1 MSEENNEKPPMSEAQ
16 KLVYAVVG
24 VFVVGFLLVGAS
36 KEQSSEDKE
45 AAAQIRSLVAMQE
58 MANQKCPKLIENK
71 TGSQVFFPSRTDT
84 DKETYV
90 TMEWTG
96 EDGQNFKKAT
106 CTLHISL
113 GGVSK
118 LVIDDKVIIDKK
130 I

>member
-1 MSEENNEKPPMSEAQ
+1 MGETQ
-16 KLVYAVVG
+16 KLMIAVAG

-36 KEQSSEDKE
+36 KEQTNEEKE
-45 AAAQIRSLVAMQE
+45 AASQIRTLVAMQE

-71 TGSQVFFPSRTDT
+71 TGSQVFFPSKTDT

-90 TMEWTG
+90 TLEWVG
-96 EDGQNFKKAT
+96 EAGDNFKTAS
-106 CTLHISL
+106 CTLHQSL

-118 LVIDDKVIIDKK
+118 LVIDDKVLIDKK